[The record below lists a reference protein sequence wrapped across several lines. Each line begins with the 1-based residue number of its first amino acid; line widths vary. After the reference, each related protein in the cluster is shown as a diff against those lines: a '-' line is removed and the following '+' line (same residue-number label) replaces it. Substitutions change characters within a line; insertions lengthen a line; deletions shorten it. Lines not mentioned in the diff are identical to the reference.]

1 MATVNATGRKPQG
14 GAFAN
19 GMQYVTWGSGPKT
32 LLVLPGGPGSALQKG
47 IWLLNARR
55 LMAPYVKAGFTP
67 WIVGR
72 RRHMPPG
79 HTIAD
84 MADDYAQ
91 MINQEFG
98 GRVDLVVGES
108 YGGMIGQYLAAFHP
122 GSFGHVALVV
132 TAAEA
137 SDWCKDTTSR
147 MAAGFAA
154 GGRSGAGAA
163 VAGALLAGKGMRWV
177 CRLIGPLLGWLL
189 LARDDPPEDVLTE
202 AQAQE
207 AFDSRAVLPRIRVPV
222 LLLCSD
228 RDVFFLKDVA
238 EETAELI
245 PDCTLIWYRGQSHP
259 KVAFANRRVPHDVL
273 TFVDRAAKAT
283 SAGHP
288 GVQVRVK
295 TIEGA

>member
-1 MATVNATGRKPQG
+1 MASVPAAKRKPRG
-14 GAFAN
+14 GTFAN
-19 GMQYVTWGSGPKT
+19 GMPYVTWGNGRKT
-32 LLVLPGGPGSALQKG
+32 LLVLPGGPGTALQKG

-55 LMAPYVKAGFTP
+55 LMAPYIKAGFTP

-72 RRHMPPG
+72 RRHMPAG
-79 HTIAD
+79 HTLAD

-91 MINQEFG
+91 MISQEFG

-108 YGGMIGQYLAAFHP
+108 YGGMIAQYLAAFHP

-154 GGRSGAGAA
+154 GGTGGAGTA
-163 VAGALLAGKGMRWV
+163 VAGALLPGKRMRWV
-177 CRLIGPLLGWLL
+177 RRLIGPLLGQLL

-207 AFDSRAVLPRIRVPV
+207 TFNARAVLPCIRVPV

-228 RDVFFLKDVA
+228 RDVFFLKEVA

-273 TFVDRAAKAT
+273 TFVDRATKAT

-288 GVQVRVK
+288 G
-295 TIEGA
+295 A